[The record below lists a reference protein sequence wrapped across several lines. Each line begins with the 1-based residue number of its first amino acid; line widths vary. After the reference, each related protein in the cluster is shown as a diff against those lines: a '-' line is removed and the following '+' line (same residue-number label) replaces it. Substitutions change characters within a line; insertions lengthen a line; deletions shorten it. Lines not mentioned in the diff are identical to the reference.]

1 MCRIRLFLK
10 KLGRKF
16 VPGWEGRCVRLMVL
30 LGVLVGSEALLLERA
45 SAQAS
50 ESFSEKGRCEEV
62 IPMSEGTDVH
72 QRGKLLLL
80 TAVAMAVVL
89 GLTRNSWRR

>member
-1 MCRIRLFLK
+1 MLK
-10 KLGRKF
+10 LI
-16 VPGWEGRCVRLMVL
+16 PMVISL
-30 LGVLVGSEALLLERA
+30 AWFS

-50 ESFSEKGRCEEV
+50 ESFSEQWSGREG
-62 IPMSEGTDVH
+62 IPMSAETDVH